1 MADVKVKIKLQ
12 DTVEDTIDKI
22 RVDSTSNALKIGDEF
37 VNNVSIYHPPKLD
50 MSLSTNVDFSKF
62 GKLSTKNNG
71 ANLKSWATG
80 KLSLADGYVG
90 GSNTTL
96 GSWRGYNG
104 YVFGAVPESKQ
115 FEVTL
120 AFFGENIDSIII
132 YGDKN
137 ANQFPT
143 KAYLDSNSADLI
155 YSDDPIWAIQFENP
169 SKTHTITF
177 LEWNRG
183 NYNACITFVA
193 VLKNELALGG
203 TYIKNIETLS
213 QNTDRPSELFYGVIP
228 NSGSVD
234 LLDID
239 GELADYVKDG
249 IIENSNLEV
258 KVFVKGNEIQ
268 NHFTTDTE
276 YQSNSQT
283 LNLQMSNK
291 LDILDKNTYNGRL
304 LFKDSAHTL
313 SVTNLYEL
321 LEDTLSNW
329 GYTTEQVEEMT
340 KNVIVCGNDNVERTV
355 KQYLESIT
363 SNYLYLNSGTFRETL
378 DKFCSVAQLQI
389 LENEKGK
396 FEFVNARPIATK
408 EELDNVILIPKK
420 NQMNYLEKS
429 IIKKNKYTG
438 GKISYNALNL
448 NRENISNFS
457 KSMYETLPAENPDT
471 LQDSEGNNIVSYKLA
486 DYNGIDALWGL
497 SAETEGS
504 NIEFISIVND
514 PNDKYMLGLYKYNSN
529 ETHNFYGIDIRGSVT
544 KINNISR
551 TLSLISPSRFLYPID
566 TVNIKDVS
574 NFTFNREAFDSGFDY
589 GANNKPNK
597 LHSIIT
603 DEGKFYTFYNSGI
616 VIYNVF
622 ETDGAVTS
630 YFVLPIRL
638 IDLSSDIINA
648 GNYGVVTTK
657 YDLNIYNKIAKENF
671 VTYEIGTNDIQFE
684 LSTNNELLQNYA
696 YYNGKEM
703 HQVIG
708 ECVLED
714 YRNGISSAKISV
726 NCLDYYNE
734 YGEKV
739 VNWDN
744 GEIIKVRDVIKISGD
759 DTLWRVTGRTFR
771 KQGVPLIDL
780 ELQEIK
786 Q

>member
-22 RVDSTSNALKIGDEF
+22 RVDSTSNASDIGDEF

-50 MSLSTNVDFSKF
+50 MSISSIIEFSKF
-62 GKLSTKNNG
+62 NPLSTKNNG

-90 GSNTTL
+90 GSNTSL

-104 YVFGAVPESKQ
+104 YVFGAVPGNKQ

-132 YGDKN
+132 YGDKT

-155 YSDDPIWAIQFENP
+155 YSDDPIWAIRFENP
-169 SKTHTITF
+169 SDTHTITF
-177 LEWNRG
+177 LEWNRA

-193 VLKNELALGG
+193 VLKNELELGG

-239 GELADYVKDG
+239 GELAEYVRDG

-304 LFKDSAHTL
+304 LGKGCAHTL

-378 DKFCSVAQLQI
+378 DKFCNVAQLQI
-389 LENEKGK
+389 LENENGE
-396 FEFVNARPIATK
+396 FEFVNARPIATE

-420 NQMNYLEKS
+420 NQMNYLGKS
-429 IIKKNKYTG
+429 LIKKNKYTG

-457 KSMYETLPAENPDT
+457 KSMYETLPAERPDSIK
-471 LQDSEGNNIVSYKLA
+471 DSDGNNIVSYLLS
-486 DYNGIDALWGL
+486 DYTGLDALWGL

-504 NIEFISIVND
+504 AIEFVSLVND

-544 KINNISR
+544 KLSNMITNIVF
-551 TLSLISPSRFLYPID
+551 PSNRYLYPID

-574 NFTFNREAFDSGFDY
+574 SFSFNRAAFDSGFDY

-597 LHSIIT
+597 LHSKVT
-603 DEGKFYTFYNSGI
+603 DEDKLYIFYDSGI
-616 VIYNVF
+616 VVYNVY
-622 ETDGAVTS
+622 ETDGEVTS

-638 IDLSSDIINA
+638 VDLSIDISNA
-648 GNYGVVTTK
+648 GNYGVVATK
-657 YDLNIYNKIAKENF
+657 YDLNIYNRIAKENF
-671 VTYEIGTNDIQFE
+671 ATYEIGDSDIQFD
-684 LSTNNELLQNYA
+684 LHSNSELLQNYT
-696 YYNGKEM
+696 YYNGQEIAN
-703 HQVIG
+703 VIG
-708 ECVLED
+708 ENILED
-714 YRNGISSAKISV
+714 YKKGISNATISI
-726 NCLDYYNE
+726 NCLDYYNS
-734 YGEKV
+734 YGDKV
-739 VNWDN
+739 VDWEK
-744 GEIIKVRDVIKISGD
+744 GEIIKVRDIVKVDGD
-759 DTLWRVTGRTFR
+759 STLWRVTGRTFR
-771 KQGVPLIDL
+771 KQGVPMVDL